1 MTLGDAIKYLQ
12 GKMQQLPAG
21 FTYDWQS
28 ESRQFV
34 QEGGS
39 LTLTF
44 IMALMAIYLVLAVQY
59 ESFTDPLIILIS
71 VPLSICGALAP
82 LALGLSSLNIYTQ
95 IGLITLIGLISK
107 HGILMVAF
115 ANEIQQKENLHR
127 IEAIIQASQVR
138 LRPILMTTA
147 AMIAGLMPLLF
158 AHGPGA
164 NSRFGLGLVIVVGM
178 AVGTFFTLLIL
189 PTLYSLL
196 AGDHRRVKSEQ
207 LEEGK

>member
-1 MTLGDAIKYLQ
+1 MASNACQCTLYGRWP
-12 GKMQQLPAG
+12 QQDFPTFKKLRPQSVTSRIQPASDVIVYAEIDERG
-21 FTYDWQS
+21 YVGAK
-28 ESRQFV
+28 SRQRWLFY
-34 QEGGS
+34 
-39 LTLTF
+39 
-44 IMALMAIYLVLAVQY
+44 AY
-59 ESFTDPLIILIS
+59 D
-71 VPLSICGALAP
+71 
-82 LALGLSSLNIYTQ
+82 
-95 IGLITLIGLISK
+95 
-107 HGILMVAF
+107 
-115 ANEIQQKENLHR
+115 R
-127 IEAIIQASQVR
+127 
-138 LRPILMTTA
+138 ILMTTA